1 MKGRYIVSDRT
12 ANIVIGV
19 VTTIWA
25 GNVIVGMLALNGYAP
40 SEGINAIFTAIVG
53 GAFALRAR
61 NRSNGDGG
69 EK

>member
-1 MKGRYIVSDRT
+1 VSDRT

-25 GNVIVGMLALNGYAP
+25 ANVIVGMFGISGYQP
-40 SEGINAIFTAIVG
+40 TEGINAIFTAIVG

-61 NRSNGDGG
+61 SKGNGDGG

>member
-1 MKGRYIVSDRT
+1 MTDRT
-12 ANIVIGV
+12 ANVVIGV

-25 GNVIVGMLALNGYAP
+25 GNVVAGMFAWNGYQP

-61 NRSNGDGG
+61 NRNSDGG

>member
-1 MKGRYIVSDRT
+1 MVSDRT

-19 VTTIWA
+19 VTAIWA
-25 GNVIVGMLALNGYAP
+25 GNVLVGMIPATGYQP

-61 NRSNGDGG
+61 NRGNGDGG

>member
-1 MKGRYIVSDRT
+1 MTDRT

-25 GNVIVGMLALNGYAP
+25 GNVVAGMFALNGYQP

-61 NRSNGDGG
+61 NRNGDGG
-69 EK
+69 QK